1 MNFLQR
7 SYLTNFDSSEV
18 LKILRWSGDDNKVYF
33 LATAE
38 GQPSSQHLFRLAVD
52 QTGSSQECMSCG
64 HSDDERYK

>member
-33 LATAE
+33 LATAA
-38 GQPSSQHLFRLAVD
+38 GQPSSQHLFRLTVD
-52 QTGSSQECMSCG
+52 QTGSSPECMSCG